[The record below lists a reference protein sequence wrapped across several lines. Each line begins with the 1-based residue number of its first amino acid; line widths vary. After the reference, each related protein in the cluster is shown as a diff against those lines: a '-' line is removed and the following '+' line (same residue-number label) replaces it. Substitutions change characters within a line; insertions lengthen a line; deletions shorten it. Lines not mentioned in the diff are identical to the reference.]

1 MHIHVLMAEDSMGG
15 ADLLIRSDL
24 GVSILLNCT
33 SWCSWRMRG
42 IKPATSPLLRPT
54 SAHSDA
60 QCCFTTSLLLLGSKL
75 IILYCSSSVC

>member
-42 IKPATSPLLRPT
+42 RESNQPPP
-54 SAHSDA
+54 HYSDLHPPILMHDA
-60 QCCFTTSLLLLGSKL
+60 SLLHPRCYLEANE
-75 IILYCSSSVC
+75 

>member
-1 MHIHVLMAEDSMGG
+1 MHIHVLMPEDSMGG

-42 IKPATSPLLRPT
+42 RESNQPPPR
-54 SAHSDA
+54 HSDLQPPIVMHDA
-60 QCCFTTSLLLLGSKL
+60 SLLHPRCYLEAN
-75 IILYCSSSVC
+75 